1 MKMAIDFDNVIV
13 DSHAVNIARINKLF
27 NLKLIADNVNTTFY
41 TDLVN
46 KPRSEESKLLR
57 TLNHQLSIKQRPP
70 IDGVSAVTQMLFSEG
85 HKLNIISARPE
96 DETELVRTYCKEL
109 NIPYESI
116 YCVDAL
122 YEGHEKKSKL
132 CKELGLEMLVDDQ
145 LAYLE
150 SCSDML
156 ALLFDRPWNKH
167 LDTPQHVHRVHS
179 WFELKEVID
188 VYIDA

>member
-13 DSHAVNIARINKLF
+13 DSHAVNITRINKLF
-27 NLKLIADNVNTTFY
+27 NLKLIAGDVTTTFY

-46 KPRSEESKLLR
+46 KPRSEESQLLQ
-57 TLNHQLSIKQRPP
+57 TLNQQLSIKQRPP

-96 DETELVRTYCKEL
+96 DETELVSTYCKEL
-109 NIPYESI
+109 NIPFENI

-122 YEGHEKKSKL
+122 YEGHDKKSKL
-132 CKELGLEMLVDDQ
+132 CMELGLEMLVDDQ

-150 SCSDML
+150 SCLDML
-156 ALLFDRPWNKH
+156 ALLFNRPWNKH
-167 LDTPQHVHRVHS
+167 LDTPKHVHRVQS

-188 VYIDA
+188 VHIAA